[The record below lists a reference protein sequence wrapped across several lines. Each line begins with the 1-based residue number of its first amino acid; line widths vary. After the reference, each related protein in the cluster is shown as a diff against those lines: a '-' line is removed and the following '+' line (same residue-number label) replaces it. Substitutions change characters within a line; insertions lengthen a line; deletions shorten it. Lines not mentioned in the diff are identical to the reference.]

1 MQLQQ
6 FSSGPYA
13 ITSILREPS
22 RTHQIAKQTTKANN
36 SLGENSGDR
45 SARAPRKT
53 AVRDGRAGG
62 AAVRGS
68 AGGCRAAAGA
78 LPPRGLPPGPYRLL
92 RLPPSPPALTV
103 PVSPSLPTLAS
114 ARMLMSCAWL
124 RHLASA
130 GCGSCSTPMAC
141 FKSRA
146 TDA

>member
-1 MQLQQ
+1 MYTLIYG
-6 FSSGPYA
+6 SY
-13 ITSILREPS
+13 SILLEEYPLPPRAFSNPS
-22 RTHQIAKQTTKANN
+22 NRQAQADYQSKQLE
-36 SLGENSGDR
+36 SSGDR

-114 ARMLMSCAWL
+114 ARMLMSCAL
-124 RHLASA
+124 HLASA
-130 GCGSCSTPMAC
+130 GCGS
-141 FKSRA
+141 
-146 TDA
+146 